1 MTFVVLVYLHIYIY
15 VHIAQLH
22 SLNTQH
28 MAGMVQVLPLEG
40 NSPFDLVVFLKESK
54 AVLSKKMLASF
65 IIAPRSHSNSDCV
78 LI

>member
-28 MAGMVQVLPLEG
+28 MVGMVQVLPLEG
-40 NSPFDLVVFLKESK
+40 NSPFDLVVFERKQSSAK
-54 AVLSKKMLASF
+54 
-65 IIAPRSHSNSDCV
+65 
-78 LI
+78 